1 MVNDEYKEN
10 IEKLRILNPHYFSKK
25 EKDRELT
32 PLEQE
37 DNEDEMIRIMHKR
50 FLDGQYTQ
58 YFDYQNDIDE
68 NE

>member
-10 IEKLRILNPHYFSKK
+10 IEKLRKLNPHYFSKK

-37 DNEDEMIRIMHKR
+37 DNEDEMIRIMHKK

-58 YFDYQNDIDE
+58 YFDYQNDID
-68 NE
+68 